1 MKKVYLCFS
10 TDIIHSGHID
20 IIDKAAKLGE
30 VTVGVLSD
38 EAVMSYKRFPL
49 ISYDE
54 RKRVFEHIKNVS
66 RVVLQKT
73 ISYKEN
79 ILALKPDYVVHG
91 DDWKTGFQKPV
102 RDEVVKLLKSY
113 GGELVE
119 FPYNRNPELEKLEK
133 NAREQLSVPDMRRGR
148 LKKILGIKGFLTAI

>member
-54 RKRVFEHIKNVS
+54 RKRVLS
-66 RVVLQKT
+66 
-73 ISYKEN
+73 
-79 ILALKPDYVVHG
+79 ILKMFLRWFCK
-91 DDWKTGFQKPV
+91 
-102 RDEVVKLLKSY
+102 
-113 GGELVE
+113 
-119 FPYNRNPELEKLEK
+119 
-133 NAREQLSVPDMRRGR
+133 RR
-148 LKKILGIKGFLTAI
+148 